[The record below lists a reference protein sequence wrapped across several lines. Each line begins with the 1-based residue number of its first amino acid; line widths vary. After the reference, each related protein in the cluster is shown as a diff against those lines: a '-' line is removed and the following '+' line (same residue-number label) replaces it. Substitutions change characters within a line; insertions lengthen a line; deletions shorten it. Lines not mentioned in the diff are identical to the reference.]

1 MTISKLPTSA
11 SLKQVMDKFEEI
23 SLQDF
28 SSIDIITASELPS
41 VVKEG
46 QIVIITQNT
55 PNKIYVSLSNDEIN
69 LNQNDILLQV
79 SSQNT
84 NKKPLY
90 CRDKEICLTYK
101 SCIQNEKYLESYY
114 GEDGEWVQITYTNTY
129 ILRNGEVEMG
139 NFLLVGGINRD
150 TLLKNGN
157 LNLKVDGSTTA
168 YGYVANN
175 KYLDLSMYSKLFVKI
190 SSMIL
195 SPISSSWL
203 QNNNYIEFG
212 IANDASGS
220 GFYSVKQN
228 YTNTTSSKTYNDLL
242 VEIDISKV
250 NNGYFLLKSGY
261 QGTSSYN
268 EIHITDIYM
277 V

>member
-1 MTISKLPTSA
+1 MAISKLPTSA

-28 SSIDIITASELPS
+28 SSIDIITASELPAE
-41 VVKEG
+41 VKEG

-139 NFLLVGGINRD
+139 NFLLVGGMNGD
-150 TLLKNGN
+150 TLLNNGK
-157 LNLKVDGSTTA
+157 LNLKVNGTFTA
-168 YGYVANN
+168 YGFVANN
-175 KYLDLSMYSKLFVKI
+175 KYLDLSMHSKLFVKI

-195 SPISSSWL
+195 SPIGSSWL
-203 QNNNYIEFG
+203 QTNNYIEFG
-212 IANDASGS
+212 IANDPNGS

>member
-1 MTISKLPTSA
+1 MAISKLPTSA

-28 SSIDIITASELPS
+28 SSIDIITASELPAE
-41 VVKEG
+41 VKEG

-139 NFLLVGGINRD
+139 NFLLVGGVNED
-150 TLLKNGN
+150 TLLNNGK
-157 LNLKVDGSTTA
+157 LNLKVNGTFTA
-168 YGYVANN
+168 YGFVANN
-175 KYLDLSMYSKLFVKI
+175 KYLDLSMHSKLFVKI

-195 SPISSSWL
+195 SPIGSSWL
-203 QNNNYIEFG
+203 QTNNYIEFG
-212 IANDASGS
+212 IANDPNGS

>member
-139 NFLLVGGINRD
+139 NFLLVGGVNED
-150 TLLKNGN
+150 TLLNNGK
-157 LNLKVDGSTTA
+157 LNLKVNGTFTA
-168 YGYVANN
+168 YGFVANN
-175 KYLDLSMYSKLFVKI
+175 KYLDLSMHSKLFVKI

-195 SPISSSWL
+195 SPIGSSWL
-203 QNNNYIEFG
+203 QTNNYIEFG